1 MGISIDE
8 RWTSKRVSELIKDFN
23 KTGVIPDKHPFFNR
37 KIGKR
42 KADINFGW
50 TESELL
56 ELLKCESDVV
66 YYANNY
72 CKILTKHGRKLI
84 KDVGGLRKYQEELLK
99 MFQENKFNIVLASR
113 QIGKSITVA
122 IYVTWYILFHDD
134 SNILLLSETGTK
146 AKDLL
151 KKIKEIQD
159 FLPFY
164 MQVGLSYD
172 STQRRI
178 YDNGCTLISENT
190 TENSGVSG
198 SYEFV
203 YWDEMALLDPKLQD
217 QIFTG
222 VFPTM
227 SSFGEKAK
235 FIITSTPRGR
245 NNKFY
250 RIWNG
255 ATSEPDSPDFLPFA
269 YQKVMW
275 NQVPEHDE
283 KWEMEWR
290 AIMNDEG
297 FDREFNLSF
306 DADSELLLD
315 EINQK
320 KFGNNYTKY
329 ISYGEDD
336 ILCKILKHHPDF
348 DIDWLSDEK
357 RKFHISIDIAGGK
370 MRDYTVFNIFELKF
384 KSIEEVLS
392 MEIINSELDFF
403 KLEQVAI
410 MRSNQL
416 KSEHMALYLYKLI
429 TEYMVI
435 ENVKITI
442 EMNFEGKFFL
452 KNLFE
457 YKGNKNLLSNHRESI
472 IVNYPK
478 NMDFD
483 SDNQIFDEGII
494 QNEKTKQDS
503 CKTVNY
509 VISNNHI
516 QINHSVT
523 IDEGL
528 SFGLNKKGKYQGLG
542 KNDDCFMTVI
552 NVVNFQKTEEYEEQ
566 VDELYSNLSDEEL
579 LLVEERLGTSD
590 EESHGDDI
598 Y

>member
-1 MGISIDE
+1 MGVTVDE
-8 RWTSKRVSELIKDFN
+8 RWNSQKVSNLIKDFN
-23 KTGVIPDKHPFFNR
+23 RTGVIPDKHPFFNR

-50 TESELL
+50 TESELF
-56 ELLKCESDVV
+56 ELIKCENDVV
-66 YYANNY
+66 YYAENF
-72 CKILTKHGRKLI
+72 CRILTKKGRKLI
-84 KDVGGLRKYQEELLK
+84 KDVGGLRKYQKELLE
-99 MFQENKFNIVLASR
+99 MFQNNKFSIVLASR

-122 IYVTWYILFHDD
+122 IYVSWYVLFHEDC
-134 SNILLLSETGTK
+134 NILLLSETGTK

-159 FLPFY
+159 YLPFY
-164 MQVGLSYD
+164 MQVGLVYD

-227 SSFGEKAK
+227 SSFGDKAK

-250 RIWNG
+250 RVWNG
-255 ATSEPDSPDFLPFA
+255 ATSEPDSPDFIPFA

-275 NQVPEHDE
+275 NQVPEHDIN
-283 KWEMEWR
+283 WEREWR
-290 AIMNDEG
+290 SIMGDEG

-306 DADSELLLD
+306 DADGELLLD
-315 EINQK
+315 ELNQK

-329 ISYGEDD
+329 IQYEDNEF
-336 ILCKILKHHPDF
+336 LKRVLRLHPDF
-348 DIDWLSDEK
+348 DIGWFADKD
-357 RKFHISIDIAGGK
+357 RKFHITIDIAGGK
-370 MRDYTVFNIFELKF
+370 LRDYTVFNIFELKI
-384 KSIEEVLS
+384 KSLDEIRE

-410 MRSNQL
+410 LRNNQL
-416 KSEHMALYLYKLI
+416 KSEHMALYLYTFI
-429 TEYMVI
+429 TEYMIVDNI
-435 ENVKITI
+435 KITI

-457 YKGNKNLLSNHRESI
+457 YKGNANKLNYYRESI
-472 IVNYPK
+472 IVEYPR

-483 SDNQIFDEGII
+483 NDNAIWEYGIT
-494 QNEKTKQDS
+494 QNANTKQDS
-503 CKTVNY
+503 CKTINY
-509 VISNNHI
+509 MVANNNI

-552 NVVNFQKTEEYEEQ
+552 NIVNFHKTDDFEEQ
-566 VDELYSNLSDEEL
+566 ANDLYDSISDETKLIIENM
-579 LLVEERLGTSD
+579 LGVSED
-590 EESHGDDI
+590 DADSDDI